1 MLYLRRF
8 WWEGP
13 FCQLSLCLGLAL
25 RRLFVL
31 DFQFG
36 RMGDLLY
43 VLARRCADIPYIHF
57 CYIFDWIQNK
67 TD

>member
-1 MLYLRRF
+1 M
-8 WWEGP
+8 
-13 FCQLSLCLGLAL
+13 SLCLGLAL